1 MVNTDSLTDKEIEYI
16 ERAMIFRNIKDEKTM
31 KCFSWRAKIQCNIF
45 EKTANQDEILQYG
58 RIRDME
64 NLITLLGGYIP
75 ESIVEYLEI
84 APICD
89 EIEKTFLLKAML
101 EISMHEIEDTFSFD
115 CLKKLFKDD
124 YEQDLNDPFIKKLI
138 KELQNDYIEEQKYE
152 RMYEIIENLK
162 FENLND
168 KTIVEFLMLLFKSLN
183 NESGKKM
190 YYKIEQIDKKM
201 VVYLILR
208 YSSKLSINFEDDI
221 SNKKI

>member
-1 MVNTDSLTDKEIEYI
+1 M
-16 ERAMIFRNIKDEKTM
+16 
-31 KCFSWRAKIQCNIF
+31 
-45 EKTANQDEILQYG
+45 
-58 RIRDME
+58 
-64 NLITLLGGYIP
+64 
-75 ESIVEYLEI
+75 
-84 APICD
+84 
-89 EIEKTFLLKAML
+89 
-101 EISMHEIEDTFSFD
+101 
-115 CLKKLFKDD
+115 
-124 YEQDLNDPFIKKLI
+124 
-138 KELQNDYIEEQKYE
+138 QNDYIEEQKYE